1 MMNYGQYCKR
11 FSRRYTPNFDKR
23 ILWLLLFLS
32 SFTSQAF
39 AQRVRLSQGCR
50 FVDQERCTRFF
61 FRERCRTVR
70 TVVCDRS
77 PPPSIPSIPP
87 GPASI
92 PPGPAPSQAII
103 DQNCRIVSEQR
114 CFRLFGRNICRSFR
128 RTVCD
133 AISPPPPTI
142 LPTTPAVPPGTF
154 LLFSYPLILW
164 FSFEDVKLTTFN
176 LYHFY

>member
-1 MMNYGQYCKR
+1 MINYGQYCKR

-87 GPASI
+87 GPA
-92 PPGPAPSQAII
+92 PSQALI

-164 FSFEDVKLTTFN
+164 FSFEDVRLTNSN